1 MSLAQKVEADLK
13 TALKSKDELATSC
26 LRLVRAALK
35 NQEKELRRPL
45 NGEEEIKVLST
56 LAKQRRESIEQFTK
70 GNRMD
75 LADREQAELAIIEAF
90 LPAQLDQE
98 AVAKVV
104 EAVFADLKPQG
115 MKEMGAVMKE
125 AMARLAGQA
134 DGKLVNQLV
143 RQKLQGK
150 S

>member
-13 TALKSKDELATSC
+13 TALKSRDELTTSC

-35 NQEKELRRPL
+35 NQEKELKRPL
-45 NGEEEIKVLST
+45 NGEEEIKTLST

-75 LADREQAELAIIEAF
+75 LADREQAELAIIEAY
-90 LPAQLDQE
+90 LPAQLDPA

-104 EAVFADLKPQG
+104 DEVFADLKPQG
-115 MKEMGAVMKE
+115 MKDMGAAMKE

-143 RQKLQGK
+143 RQRLQN

>member
-13 TALKSKDELATSC
+13 TALKSRDELATSC
-26 LRLVRAALK
+26 LRLVRAAFK
-35 NQEKELRRPL
+35 NQEKELKRPL
-45 NGEEEIKVLST
+45 NGEEEIKILST

-70 GNRMD
+70 GNRQD
-75 LADREQAELAIIEAF
+75 LADREQAELAIIEAY
-90 LPAQLDQE
+90 LPAQLDQD

-104 EAVFADLKPQG
+104 DEVFADLNPQG

-125 AMARLAGQA
+125 AMARMAGQA

-143 RQKLQGK
+143 RQRLQN

>member
-1 MSLAQKVEADLK
+1 MSLALKVEADLK

-45 NGEEEIKVLST
+45 SGEEEIRVLST

-70 GNRMD
+70 GNRQD
-75 LADREQAELAIIEAF
+75 LADKEQAELAIIEAF
-90 LPAQLDQE
+90 LPAQLDQ
-98 AVAKVV
+98 AAIAKVV
-104 EAVFADLKPQG
+104 DEVFVDLQPQG

>member
-1 MSLAQKVEADLK
+1 MSLTLKVEADLK
-13 TALKSKDELATSC
+13 TALKSRDELATSC
-26 LRLVRAALK
+26 LRLVRAAFK

-45 NGEEEIKVLST
+45 NGEEEIKILST

-70 GNRMD
+70 GNRKD
-75 LADREQAELAIIEAF
+75 LADKEQAELAIIEAY
-90 LPAQLDQE
+90 LPAQLDQD

-104 EAVFADLKPQG
+104 DEVFAEMNPQG
-115 MKEMGAVMKE
+115 MKDMGAVMKE
-125 AMARLAGQA
+125 AMARMAGQA

-143 RQKLQGK
+143 RQRLQN